1 MDVRVGVVRVGSALA
16 GNCVVSCEF
25 YFTCDEK
32 LRGCGQD
39 FLKSGKQKWA
49 VQVTL
54 DGVV

>member
-1 MDVRVGVVRVGSALA
+1 MDVRVGVVGVGSGVV
-16 GNCVVSCEF
+16 GNCVDLCEF